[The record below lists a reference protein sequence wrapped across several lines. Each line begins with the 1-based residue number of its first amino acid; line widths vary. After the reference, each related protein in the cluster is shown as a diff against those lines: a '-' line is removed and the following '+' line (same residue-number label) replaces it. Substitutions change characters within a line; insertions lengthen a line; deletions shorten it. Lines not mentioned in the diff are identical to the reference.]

1 MSFYLFNQEN
11 AKTIKGEKLG
21 YLTLILYLA
30 PARSA
35 GVEGVNV
42 CPFATPGCEAACLN
56 TAGRGVYQNVQDARI
71 AKTHALFNNR
81 KAFLDKCATEILNAQ
96 YRAHL
101 LGLKLAVRMN
111 GTSDLPF
118 LDLEMARRFP
128 YVQFY
133 GYTKI
138 PPEKDARRKVPNI
151 HLTFSLAETV
161 ENRGAAYRALAAGHN
176 VAVVFS
182 TKRDGKLPETWM
194 GYRVIDGDQHDL
206 RFLDKSSEGTDFEGY
221 VVGLR
226 AKGKARHDT
235 SGFVRQVGTGK

>member
-1 MSFYLFNQEN
+1 MSFYLFNQQN
-11 AKTIKGEKLG
+11 AKTVKGEKLG

-30 PARSA
+30 PAKSA
-35 GVEGVNV
+35 GIEGVNV
-42 CPFATPGCEAACLN
+42 CPYATPGCEAACLN
-56 TAGRGVYQNVQDARI
+56 TAGRGVYQKVQDARI
-71 AKTHALFNNR
+71 AKTHAMFNDR
-81 KAFLDKCATEILNAQ
+81 LAFLAKCEDEIRNAQ
-96 YRAHL
+96 KRAAL

-128 YVQFY
+128 DVQFY

-138 PPEKDARRKVPNI
+138 PPANDARRRVPNI
-151 HLTFSLAETV
+151 HLTFSKAETV
-161 ENRGAAYRALAAGHN
+161 ENSKEAIQALQDGHN

-182 TKRDGKLPETWM
+182 TARTGKLPDYWM

-206 RFLDKSSEGTDFEGY
+206 RFLDKTSKGTDFTGY

-226 AKGKARHDT
+226 AKGRARHDE
-235 SGFVRQVGTGK
+235 SGFVEQVGTGK